1 MIKRR
6 NVRNYENTGN
16 SDNAIKNKKIQ
27 IERKMFRKCCARI
40 KDYASYQNIKFREP
54 CR

>member
-1 MIKRR
+1 MIKRS
-6 NVRNYENTGN
+6 NIRNYEDAGN
-16 SDNAIKNKKIQ
+16 SDNRMKNKKIQ